1 MNKLLTESSKQ
12 YEILSSYL
20 LPNSNVNFPKRGV
33 PECPISNPS
42 DAIVAHRNL
51 FERLEWVKN
60 YFEACHRDIAFK
72 ERWLAAGGSWDD
84 KIVVDIGCGPG
95 NLYANLG
102 GAPKALIGVDISPSA
117 LKLAQQIGYTP
128 LLADAHQL
136 PFIDGFADLVA
147 LNATIHHCEDMAKVL
162 TEASRLVRPGGIL
175 IADHDPQLSAWNY
188 KGLALLMYKLR
199 LPIYRLLL
207 PNLHIPK
214 EERLS
219 MLETEIHHKPGDG
232 VTAELFHQTLEPL
245 GFSVKIYPHNQTVG
259 AEALQGNYGTPPHWR
274 YRLGQ
279 CLSGIDLNSPEA
291 ALSLL
296 CVATRKAE

>member
-1 MNKLLTESSKQ
+1 MPKESSKISK
-12 YEILSSYL
+12 ILSSYL
-20 LPNSNVNFPKRGV
+20 LPNSNVNFPKRGI
-33 PECPISNPS
+33 PECPIPNPS
-42 DAIVAHRNL
+42 PAIVAHKNF
-51 FERLEWVKN
+51 FEHPEWVKN
-60 YFEACHRDIAFK
+60 YYKACHRDLAFK

-102 GAPKALIGVDISPSA
+102 GSPKVLIGVDISPRV
-117 LKLAQQIGYTP
+117 LKLAQEIGYTP

-147 LNATIHHCEDMAKVL
+147 LNATLHHCEDMAQVL

-207 PNLHIPK
+207 PNLHIPQK
-214 EERLS
+214 ERLS
-219 MLETEIHHKPGDG
+219 MLETEIHHRPGDG
-232 VTAELFHQTLEPL
+232 VTEEFFRQTLEPL

-279 CLSGIDLNSPEA
+279 RLSGIDPNSPEA